1 MARPRKKTL
10 LEIEAEKY
18 LEQKKLAPVDEARLD
33 MFAAAA
39 MTGLLARTTGFVNRE
54 DLKEEAFNIARE
66 MCKY

>member
-10 LEIEAEKY
+10 LEVEAEKY
-18 LEQKKLAPVDEARLD
+18 LEEKKKAPVDEDRLD

-39 MTGLLARTTGFVNRE
+39 LSGLLARYVGPIRTE
-54 DLKEEAFNIARE
+54 DLKREAFDIARE

>member
-18 LEQKKLAPVDEARLD
+18 LEQRKLAPIDEDRLD

-39 MTGLLARTTGFVNRE
+39 LTGLLARSSGMVNLG
-54 DLKEEAFNIARE
+54 DLKREAFDIARE

>member
-39 MTGLLARTTGFVNRE
+39 LSGLLARSSGMVNLE
-54 DLKEEAFNIARE
+54 DLKREAFDIARE